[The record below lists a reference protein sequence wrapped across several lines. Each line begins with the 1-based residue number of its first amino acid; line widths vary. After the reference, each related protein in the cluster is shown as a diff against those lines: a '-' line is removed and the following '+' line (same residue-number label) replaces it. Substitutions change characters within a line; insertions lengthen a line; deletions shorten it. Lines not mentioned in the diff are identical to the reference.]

1 MANTSFTIVN
11 YFDRLQRKAHEI
23 DEKLAQLSNIWKT
36 PHLLIGGYAERTD
49 ETDIYLENLMESIR
63 NTRDGLEGLKSTVV
77 PVMEIMDQSL
87 MDLQDLFQN
96 LKEGCDN
103 LGTVLEEFG
112 YRYEERNENHLRIDN
127 QDCINDSLLTTEEMP
142 DMEVEFTPD
151 LTWKCKAKSK
161 ESD

>member
-63 NTRDGLEGLKSTVV
+63 NTRVNII
-77 PVMEIMDQSL
+77 PVIAS
-87 MDLQDLFQN
+87 F
-96 LKEGCDN
+96 
-103 LGTVLEEFG
+103 
-112 YRYEERNENHLRIDN
+112 
-127 QDCINDSLLTTEEMP
+127 P
-142 DMEVEFTPD
+142 DEVFFT
-151 LTWKCKAKSK
+151 
-161 ESD
+161 